1 MPKQRL
7 REDLARLK
15 AELESSPDVDPE
27 ARELVAEISRD
38 VEALLAR
45 SEGSSDEQESL
56 VDRLRSA
63 ADSFEESHPSLTAA
77 VGRIADAL
85 SALGI

>member
-7 REDLARLK
+7 REDLVKLRE
-15 AELESSPDVDPE
+15 ELERSPEVDAE
-27 ARELVAEISRD
+27 ARNLVAEISRD
-38 VEALLAR
+38 VETLLAD
-45 SEGSSDEQESL
+45 SSGTSHETQSL

-63 ADSFEESHPSLTAA
+63 AESFEDSHPSLTAA